1 MEQPNPGD
9 PAAGLHVT
17 QQAIDI
23 VSPGG
28 NGVAQEQSTIV
39 TTDANG
45 QMKTV
50 WVDMGTSDRLAAVSE
65 DTGTRAKPK
74 PQQKSTH

>member
-9 PAAGLHVT
+9 PAAGVHMT
-17 QQAIDI
+17 EEAIDI
-23 VSPGG
+23 VRPGG
-28 NGVAQEQSTIV
+28 TGLAQKQSTIV

-45 QMKTV
+45 QMTTV
-50 WVDMGTSDRLAAVSE
+50 WVDMGKSDKPAAVSP